1 MRSAMDQ
8 EKVSK
13 FISYAARILVL
24 VAILAFFLPYASC
37 SVGSTKIDVS
47 LSDIATGADK
57 EVGVSL
63 WGYSE
68 SESVPLDPHPAV
80 FLFLLLPVLA
90 LALSF
95 LKKQI
100 ARGIVYLVEGIS
112 VLIYNSRV
120 MQAIQS
126 EMSYGSYDFSR
137 YVINKE
143 IGYSLYQLHSWA
155 MLILGA
161 ISIAV
166 WFYFSSKSEKS
177 SGLNSPSPNPKSN
190 PFEQFDDTEEAA
202 STAADVVEEFDKYS
216 GSPKPTFASTD
227 FGTEEEATKH
237 GSVEEVGIA
246 SSVSSKLVTSFTS
259 RTRDEVKKKDKS
271 SPGQIKD
278 DTDSSDNSPFS
289 PPTGY

>member
-1 MRSAMDQ
+1 MRSTIDQ
-8 EKVSK
+8 EKISK
-13 FISYAARILVL
+13 IISYAARILAL

-80 FLFLLLPVLA
+80 FLFLLLPILA
-90 LALSF
+90 IVLSF

-100 ARGIVYLVEGIS
+100 ARGIVYLVDGIS
-112 VLIYNSRV
+112 LLIYNSRV

-155 MLILGA
+155 MIIMGA
-161 ISIAV
+161 ASLAV
-166 WFYFSSKSEKS
+166 WFYFSSKREES
-177 SGLNSPSPNPKSN
+177 SGLSSSSPKSN
-190 PFEQFDDTEEAA
+190 PFEQLDDTEEAA
-202 STAADVVEEFDKYS
+202 STTTEPGKEFDKYP
-216 GSPKPTFASTD
+216 GSPKPTPASTD
-227 FGTEEEATKH
+227 SGTKGEATKREDT
-237 GSVEEVGIA
+237 EENNQT
-246 SSVSSKLVTSFTS
+246 SSVSSKLVTSFSS
-259 RTRDEVKKKDKS
+259 RIRDEFRIEDKS
-271 SPGQIKD
+271 ETEQKGEESH
-278 DTDSSDNSPFS
+278 SSDDSPFS
-289 PPTGY
+289 PPTGF